1 MDRTDKGSTV
11 RRNAL
16 SRWWRGRARHGLISL
31 FMWLGM
37 LVVLVLMAARM
48 VPSSRSAGRVIPEL
62 VAFVPFAVLPTL
74 VVVLLSILWHRRILA
89 VLSALCLATLVVWH
103 VGYFVPRHTLSDTAR
118 SATSTSS
125 GTAPNTDD
133 RVLRLMTLNT
143 LNGRVSA
150 SKVVDVVRTQ
160 KVELLALQ
168 EVSQG
173 FLQELS
179 DAGIHDLLPY
189 SVLGSSGRSDN
200 GGINVLF
207 SATQMSDQNTSLL
220 PIETSAMPAG
230 SLSIGGTTVRFV
242 SAHPNSPH
250 KGGQGLWSE
259 GLTTIAKLANYS
271 HSYVILGDFN
281 ATWDHARFRELLGS
295 SFVDAGEQAGEGFHM
310 TYPANSTIPPL
321 IEIDHIVYSR
331 DAGLYVGDLQTIS
344 VAGSDHLALLA
355 TLEAS

>member
-1 MDRTDKGSTV
+1 
-11 RRNAL
+11 
-16 SRWWRGRARHGLISL
+16 
-31 FMWLGM
+31 
-37 LVVLVLMAARM
+37 
-48 VPSSRSAGRVIPEL
+48 
-62 VAFVPFAVLPTL
+62 
-74 VVVLLSILWHRRILA
+74 
-89 VLSALCLATLVVWH
+89 
-103 VGYFVPRHTLSDTAR
+103 
-118 SATSTSS
+118 
-125 GTAPNTDD
+125 
-133 RVLRLMTLNT
+133 MTLNT
-143 LNGRVSA
+143 LNGHVSA
-150 SKVVDVVRTQ
+150 SKVVDIVRTQ

>member
-48 VPSSRSAGRVIPEL
+48 VPSSHSAGRVIPEL

-74 VVVLLSILWHRRILA
+74 VVVLLSTFWHRRILA
-89 VLSALCLATLVVWH
+89 VLSTLCLVTLVVWH
-103 VGYFVPRHTLSDTAR
+103 IGYFAPRHTLSDTAR

-230 SLSIGGTTVRFV
+230 SLAIGGTTVRFV

-259 GLTTIAKLANYS
+259 GLTTIAKLANYR

-331 DAGLYVGDLQTIS
+331 DVGLYVGDLQTIN